1 VDLYSQAI
9 ALTPDNAIL
18 YSNRAAAHMRLENYG
33 SALGDAT
40 LAIEKDPKYIKVR
53 TAVPPCRAA

>member
-1 VDLYSQAI
+1 MDLYSQAL

-40 LAIEKDPKYIKVR
+40 LAIEKDPKYIKAR
-53 TAVPPCRAA
+53 TGAAPPC